1 MDTQTTTYDSVPYS
15 GHALAQAHP
24 DRLATIATLYG
35 MKPADV
41 GRSRVLEL
49 GCGDGLNLT
58 SVALSLPEAEC
69 TGIDLAAAGIRKGQ
83 DRARRLGLKNVE
95 LRQLDILDVRRRP
108 GALRFYHRARNLLM
122 GPGDGAR

>member
-1 MDTQTTTYDSVPYS
+1 MSTQTTAYDTVPYS

-24 DRLATIATLYG
+24 NRLATIATLYG

-69 TGIDLAAAGIRKGQ
+69 TGIDLAAAGIRRGQ
-83 DRARRLGLKNVE
+83 DRARQPWPQEYRAPATRHSE
-95 LRQLDILDVRRRP
+95 RRRGS